1 MEQKEEL
8 TEQFSVRARPLSEY
22 SFLEV
27 QVWEN
32 VMNKLSNISKIYTE
46 KIYLELGY
54 TSKELHKLKHTTGWA
69 KEALELKGDL
79 DKSLI
84 KGFRSQ
90 LMVEIIEKMIKN
102 AKK

>member
-8 TEQFSVRARPLSEY
+8 KEQFSVRARPLREY

-27 QVWEN
+27 KVYQN
-32 VMNKLSNISKIYTE
+32 VNEKLWKIADIYTE

-54 TSKELHKLKHTTGWA
+54 TSKELYKLKQTEEWV
-69 KEALELKGDL
+69 ELALELKLDL
-79 DKSLI
+79 KKSLI

-102 AKK
+102 ANK